1 MRNIDPAVRQ
11 QIGYQLRDFIIAC
24 SYNGEACDYENDFEY
39 MSDPDFGNCYT
50 FNANGTHP
58 IAGSGTDSGLRLI
71 AFSNVSEHLYTSSK
85 AGMRVT
91 LHKQNYAAF
100 PNTEG
105 YNVGVGSYVAIAV
118 QYNAIKALPRPYGNC
133 TPKEQTDGM
142 VYEGWYTY
150 EGCFRSCFQNDIIS
164 KCGCGDPRFPLPPA
178 NSSVKYC
185 GPSDKQAFLCYQKYI
200 LAKGDYNAV
209 ANCTCTTGCE
219 EPAFNVEL
227 SRAAWPVFFENFT
240 TPTCFGKYG
249 NTNVDCYTAF
259 YENAAWIDIS
269 YDSSTYEYTH
279 ERPIMDATDLF
290 HKLSGAVCL
299 WLGISMVAL
308 MEIVELLSYI
318 CLSGSFSPKKSP
330 NVADMNDLGV
340 ADAFSPYAVD
350 DVDMYGPP
358 AVCFPP
364 ASSSFAY
371 VDAHALDGP
380 AGYVPEKNA
389 PRSASLVNVKFCSD

>member
-1 MRNIDPAVRQ
+1 MRNIDPAVRE
-11 QIGYQLRDFIIAC
+11 QIGYQLRHFIIAC
-24 SYNGEACDYENDFEY
+24 SYDGEACDYDNDFEY
-39 MSDPDFGNCYT
+39 VSDPDFGNCYT

-91 LHKQNYAAF
+91 LHKQNYTAF

-133 TPKEQTDGM
+133 TPKDQTDGF

-150 EGCFRSCFQNDIIS
+150 EGCFRSCFQNDIIA
-164 KCGCGDPRFPLPPA
+164 KCGCADPRFPLPPA

-185 GPSDKQAFLCYQKYI
+185 GPANKQAFLCYQQYF

-227 SRAAWPVFFENFT
+227 SRAAWPVYFENFT
-240 TPTCFGKYG
+240 TPTCVGTYA

-259 YENAAWIDIS
+259 S
-269 YDSSTYEYTH
+269 
-279 ERPIMDATDLF
+279 
-290 HKLSGAVCL
+290 
-299 WLGISMVAL
+299 
-308 MEIVELLSYI
+308 
-318 CLSGSFSPKKSP
+318 
-330 NVADMNDLGV
+330 
-340 ADAFSPYAVD
+340 
-350 DVDMYGPP
+350 
-358 AVCFPP
+358 
-364 ASSSFAY
+364 
-371 VDAHALDGP
+371 
-380 AGYVPEKNA
+380 
-389 PRSASLVNVKFCSD
+389 